1 MSVYLG
7 LDSST
12 QSLSAIAV
20 NIVTGETLLD
30 VSVSFDE
37 RLPQFGTENGV
48 LPNGDPNVVHADPL
62 MWLSALDLLFAD
74 LKALGFD
81 FSSVKAISGSGQQ
94 HGSVYLNSRATAVLK
109 GLEASRRLD
118 VQLQPALARK
128 TSPIWMDSSTTE
140 ECKAIEANIGSKAA
154 VAELTGSS
162 CFERFTGPQIKKFAD
177 YDATK
182 YAKTAKI
189 HLVSSF
195 MASVMIGK
203 HAPIDHGDG
212 SGMNLMD
219 IKKKDWSDTMVKATA
234 SGLSSRLPK
243 LVPSDTD
250 IGRINKYFV
259 DKFGFKTNTRVIAW
273 SGDNPCSLI
282 GVGLI
287 KPGHACISLGTSD
300 TFFGAMPTPKI
311 SKEGEGHVFSSPTGD
326 YMSLICFLN
335 GSLARE
341 HIKEQFNI
349 GWDEFSE
356 ILATTRPGNHGKI
369 ILPYFSP
376 EITPHVSKAE
386 AIRYGLD
393 TSDLRGKV
401 RGVIEAQM
409 ASIANHSKWMGVRTR
424 TIYATGGAS
433 ANREIL
439 QVMADMNNASVYQ
452 FKAGNTAA
460 LGAALRAAHGHL
472 KGTKAEL
479 SWDAV
484 IKGFA
489 EPVKKSIIKPD
500 KETVKTYKRFRKL
513 YQACEDHALRGGE
526 DPSPALKEFSR
537 ELRGK

>member
-7 LDSST
+7 IDSST
-12 QSLSAIAV
+12 QSLSAIAI
-20 NIVTGETLLD
+20 NIETGETL
-30 VSVSFDE
+30 FDASIGFDQ
-37 RLPQFGTENGV
+37 RLPKFGTENGV
-48 LPNGDPNVVHADPL
+48 LPNDDPNVVHSDPL
-62 MWLSALDLLFAD
+62 VWLAGLDLLLSE
-74 LKALGFD
+74 LKDQGFD
-81 FSSVKAISGSGQQ
+81 FSAVKAISGSGQQ
-94 HGSVYLNSRATAVLK
+94 HGSVYLNSKAVAALK
-109 GLEASRRLD
+109 GLKASRRLD
-118 VQLQPALARK
+118 KQLQPALARK
-128 TSPIWMDSSTTE
+128 TSPIWMDSSTTA
-140 ECKAIEANIGSKAA
+140 ECEAIEAAIGSKAA
-154 VAELTGSS
+154 VAELTGSG

-177 YDATK
+177 KDASR

-195 MASVMIGK
+195 MASVLTGK

-212 SGMNLMD
+212 AGMNLMD
-219 IKKKDWSDTMVKATA
+219 ITRKDWSVAMIKATA
-234 SGLSSRLPK
+234 SGLKSRLPK
-243 LVPSDTD
+243 LVASDTD
-250 IGRINKYFV
+250 IGRISKYFA

-287 KPGHACISLGTSD
+287 KSGRACISLGTSD
-300 TFFGAMPTPKI
+300 TYFGAMPKPKI
-311 SKEGEGHVFSSPTGD
+311 SKDGEGHVFGSPTGD

-341 HIKEQFNI
+341 HITGQFNI

-356 ILATTRPGNHGKI
+356 ILATTKPGNNGKVL
-369 ILPYFSP
+369 LPYYSP
-376 EITPHVSKAE
+376 EITPHVTNGG

-409 ASIANHSKWMGVRTR
+409 ASMANHSRWMGVKTS

-439 QVMADMNNASVYQ
+439 QVMADMNNVSVYQ
-452 FKAGNTAA
+452 FQVGNSAA

-472 KGTKAEL
+472 KGTKGEL
-479 SWDAV
+479 TWDQV

-489 EPVKKSIIKPD
+489 EPDKKSVIKPN
-500 KETVKTYKRFRKL
+500 KEAVKIYKRFRSL
-513 YQACEDHALRGGE
+513 YQACEAHALSDGE
-526 DPSPALKEFSR
+526 DPTPALKEFSR
-537 ELRGK
+537 ELRGL